1 MKPTLCSKC
10 KKNLAVVFIT
20 KIENG
25 ETINEGYCLK
35 CAKEL
40 GIKPVD
46 DMISR
51 MGLSDED
58 LESISGE
65 MLGAMNGLEGLMA
78 NAQNQDDD
86 ADDEDD
92 DSASQTA
99 TFPFLNK
106 LFGAAG
112 NNNNSTP
119 GEALAPQSE
128 EPRQTPPRGDKPN
141 GQKNKKRKFLD
152 TYCQNLTQKAREG
165 KLDRIV
171 GRDVETERVVQILNR
186 RQKNNPCLI
195 GEPGVG
201 KTAIAEGLAQR
212 IVDKEVPYKLQSKEV
227 YLMDLTALVAGTQF
241 RGQFES
247 RMKSLIDEVKKLGN
261 IILVIDEVHNLVG
274 AGDAE
279 GSMNAANILKPAL
292 SRGEIQ
298 VIGATTF
305 DEYRKYIEKDSALE
319 RRFQPVTVNEPTIEE
334 AIEILRG
341 IAHYYEEFHGVT
353 IPSEIAR
360 QAVILSERYITDRF
374 LPDKA
379 IDLID
384 EACSDVNLKNKS
396 IGRLEALKKEHADYD
411 VELGMLLEK
420 AEKAEDDF
428 ARMAE
433 LRSRNLQLDKEIA
446 LLEEEPKPVLTMENL
461 ARIIELWTKI
471 PASKIR
477 AQEYEQLE
485 NLDARLKTHIVGQD
499 EAIRAVTAA
508 IRRNRVGIS
517 PKKRP
522 VSFIFVGSTGV
533 GKTELVKCLANEMF
547 ESVESL
553 IRLDMSEYME
563 KHSVSKLIGSP
574 PGYVGYDEA
583 GQLTEKIRRRP
594 YSVILFD
601 ELEKAH
607 PDVLNILLQILDDG
621 RITDAQGRV
630 VNFENTIIIMT
641 SNAGSDRKDGSVGFG
656 KSLSEQTQE
665 KAIKALSEFLRPEF
679 INRVDEVICFNKLT
693 EENFRAIAGIMLT
706 ELKQALSER
715 GLDFTW
721 DGSVIDALVKKS
733 YSVTYGARNLR
744 RTIQKELED
753 PIAQRIIES
762 FVNPLH
768 TLHASADADGVF
780 TVTGA

>member
-86 ADDEDD
+86 TDDEDD
-92 DSASQTA
+92 DNASQTA

-112 NNNNSTP
+112 NNGGNTS
-119 GEALAPQSE
+119 GEALTPQNE

-353 IPSEIAR
+353 IPPEIAR

-396 IGRLEALKKEHADYD
+396 IGKLEALKKEHADYD

-693 EENFRAIAGIMLT
+693 EENFRAIAIIMLRD
-706 ELKQALSER
+706 LKQALSER

-721 DGSVIDALVKKS
+721 DESVIDALIKKS

-753 PIAQRIIES
+753 PIAQKIIES

-768 TLHASADADGVF
+768 TLHASADGAF